1 VLIWLALLGG
11 LAASLAALWG
21 HYRTLPAFLTGP
33 DICQLEHGGCSVL
46 FRTPRARLLGVPNA
60 ALGLLLYVALAVG
73 LLWDLPPELLFVMT
87 LPAVAMSAFLGWSL
101 TVNNLQCR
109 ICWTG
114 HVSNAALALLL
125 AWRAVHE

>member
-1 VLIWLALLGG
+1 VLIWLFLFGG
-11 LAASLAALWG
+11 AAASFAALWG

-33 DICQLEHGGCSVL
+33 EICRLEHGGCAVL

-60 ALGLLLYVALAVG
+60 ALGLLLYVLLAAG
-73 LLWDLPPELLFVMT
+73 LILDLPPWLLFVVT
-87 LPAVAMSAFLGWSL
+87 LPAVAMSLFLGWSL
-101 TVNNLQCR
+101 IVNRLQCR

-125 AWRAVHE
+125 GWRTFG